1 LNLDEAV
8 IIKKFSSRMEADIA
22 AGLLGS
28 EGIETMVLAD
38 DAGGTYPML
47 QFVRG
52 VRLLVAPEDEDQAR
66 RILQDMETGEAAE
79 SEWNVRTAA
88 TIIPFQKKKTEQV
101 KQTLEQAM
109 DIPQVIKQMAQEA
122 KVAARK
128 LGALSRGVKDRVI
141 LRVAELLQEQQARIQ
156 AENRRDVD
164 AAKDQGMP
172 AAFIDRLTLSDKVM
186 ASMIKGLQEVA
197 ALPDPVGAVTGMWVR
212 PNGLKVGRQR
222 IPLGVIGFIY
232 ESRPNVTV
240 DAAALCFKSGNA
252 VILKGGKEAL
262 HSNLALARLMQEALA
277 EAGVPA
283 AAVQVIPSVAREAT
297 TELLKQDE
305 LVDLIIPRGGEG
317 LIRFVAEHSRIP
329 VLKHYKGVCHIFVD
343 ENADLDLAETVC
355 FNAKVQRPGVCNAM
369 ETMLV
374 HEAAARDFIPRMF
387 KRFRAAGVE
396 LRGCPRTQE
405 LDPETVPAKDDDWG
419 AEFLDLILAV
429 KVVPDLDAALAHIA
443 KYSSNHTEAI
453 ITRDYDRSQR
463 FLKEVD
469 SSVVLVNA
477 STRFNDGGELG
488 LGAEIGINTSKLHAF
503 GPMGLEELT
512 TTKFIVYGDGQI
524 RT

>member
-1 LNLDEAV
+1 MNIPE
-8 IIKKFSSRMEADIA
+8 
-22 AGLLGS
+22 
-28 EGIETMVLAD
+28 MVHH
-38 DAGGTYPML
+38 
-47 QFVRG
+47 
-52 VRLLVAPEDEDQAR
+52 
-66 RILQDMETGEAAE
+66 
-79 SEWNVRTAA
+79 
-88 TIIPFQKKKTEQV
+88 
-101 KQTLEQAM
+101 
-109 DIPQVIKQMAQEA
+109 MAQEA
-122 KVAARK
+122 RQAARK
-128 LGALSRGVKDRVI
+128 LGSLSRGVKDRVI
-141 LRVAELLQEQQARIQ
+141 LRVAELLRERQAMIQ
-156 AENRRDVD
+156 GENLRDVT
-164 AAKDQGMP
+164 AAQSQGHP
-172 AAFIDRLTLSDKVM
+172 AAFIDRLTLSGKVM
-186 ASMIKGLQEVA
+186 DSMIQGLREVA

-240 DAAALCFKSGNA
+240 DAAALCLKSGNA
-252 VILKGGKEAL
+252 VILKGGKEAI
-262 HSNLALARLMQEALA
+262 HSNLALTRVMQDALA
-277 EAGVPA
+277 EAAAPA
-283 AAVQVIPSVAREAT
+283 AAVQIIPSVEREAT
-297 TELLKQDE
+297 LELLKQDE

-317 LIRFVAEHSRIP
+317 LIRFVAENSRIP

-343 ENADLDLAETVC
+343 ETAGLGMAETVC

-374 HEAAARDFIPRMF
+374 HQGVAQAFIPPMF
-387 KRFRAAGVE
+387 TRFRQAGVE
-396 LRGCPRTQE
+396 LRGCPGT
-405 LDPETVPAKDDDWG
+405 LKIDPQATPAREADWG
-419 AEFLDLILAV
+419 CEFLDLILAV
-429 KVVPDLDAALAHIA
+429 KVVPDLDAALDHIA
-443 KYSSNHTEAI
+443 RYSSNHTEAI
-453 ITRDYDRSQR
+453 ITQDYTQAQR